1 MADQFPSIEIIDS
14 KTKETAMRLEGGG
27 ATVAVGAKGKE
38 QARVQIKSPLD
49 GTSDR
54 FVADADGKVSAGGHR
69 ASGALALIHESTLQN
84 GSQQVTVLLDAQDG
98 TVTLSR
104 VQAPANVVPT
114 IRAEAENA
122 TLFIGGLGVP
132 GQIAL
137 RNRDEKVT
145 AGMATSFDWLLI
157 KIRPNSINDFL
168 GRCKGGAGLT
178 DPSNKT
184 FKEWSPGEL
193 EVKPAAQRPQLVP
206 KGNYVELTIDL
217 SGVEQIPVGYL
228 ASLECGW
235 A

>member
-1 MADQFPSIEIIDS
+1 MPMTTEIHPPHTIVRE
-14 KTKETAMRLEGGG
+14 KT
-27 ATVAVGAKGKE
+27 
-38 QARVQIKSPLD
+38 I
-49 GTSDR
+49 
-54 FVADADGKVSAGGHR
+54 GKVNRITVGMGFPGGFPGSIKAETEDELKGRWNVEFGGHLEDLDRRNRRCWPTNLKKHPLRIKLFPPEKRPTPTAQLR
-69 ASGALALIHESTLQN
+69 A
-84 GSQQVTVLLDAQDG
+84 VLL
-98 TVTLSR
+98 
-104 VQAPANVVPT
+104 
-114 IRAEAENA
+114 
-122 TLFIGGLGVP
+122 
-132 GQIAL
+132 
-137 RNRDEKVT
+137 
-145 AGMATSFDWLLI
+145 DWLLI